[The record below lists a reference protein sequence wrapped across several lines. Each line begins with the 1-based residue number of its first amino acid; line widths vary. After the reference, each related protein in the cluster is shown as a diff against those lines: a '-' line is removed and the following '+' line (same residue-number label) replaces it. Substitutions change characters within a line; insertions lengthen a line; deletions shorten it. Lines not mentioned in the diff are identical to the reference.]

1 MHALSQKDEPAGKL
15 DTQLNNKLE
24 ITRKM
29 HPPIRI
35 MIVDDH
41 AVIRT
46 GLRMLIEQD
55 QTMTVVA
62 MAGNPSEALALAEQE
77 KPDIIVLDLML
88 GEEDGLDFLP
98 EVCKVSANSKV
109 LILTGVQTPESHRTA
124 IRRGAMGIVLKQQA
138 ADLLLKAIRKVHEG
152 EVWIDRSMIG
162 SVLSEVRSE
171 RREEEKPE
179 ATKIKALT
187 AREREV
193 IALVSEGLKNKIIG
207 ERLFISETTVTH
219 HLSSI
224 YSKLG
229 VSDRLELVVFAFAN
243 NLAKKPKAAP

>member
-1 MHALSQKDEPAGKL
+1 MNAQSPKDTELAVRVNDP
-15 DTQLNNKLE
+15 NNQGGS
-24 ITRKM
+24 TKM
-29 HPPIRI
+29 TPIRI

-41 AVIRT
+41 AVIRA

-62 MAGNPSEALALAEQE
+62 MAGTPAEALTLAATE
-77 KPDIIVLDLML
+77 KPDIIVLDLIL

-98 EVCKVSANSKV
+98 ELTKASSNSRV
-109 LILTGVQTPESHRTA
+109 LVLTGVQTPESHRTA

-138 ADLLLKAIRKVHEG
+138 AEQLLKAIKKVHDG

-162 SVLSEVRSE
+162 SVLSDVRNE
-171 RREEEKPE
+171 QHTPPNPE
-179 ATKIKALT
+179 ISKINALT

-193 IALVSEGLKNKIIG
+193 ISLVSRGLRNKVIG

-224 YSKLG
+224 YAKLG
-229 VSDRLELVVFAFAN
+229 VSDRLELVVYAFAN
-243 NLAKKPKAAP
+243 QLAQKP

>member
-1 MHALSQKDEPAGKL
+1 
-15 DTQLNNKLE
+15 
-24 ITRKM
+24 M

>member
-1 MHALSQKDEPAGKL
+1 MVACSTRWKTRHPA
-15 DTQLNNKLE
+15 NKYS
-24 ITRKM
+24 TNM
-29 HPPIRI
+29 PAPIRI

-55 QTMTVVA
+55 ETMTVVA
-62 MAGNPSEALALAEQE
+62 MAGSPSEALTLAEAE
-77 KPDIIVLDLML
+77 KPDIIVLDLIL

-98 EVCKVSANSKV
+98 ELCKVSSNSKV

-138 ADLLLKAIRKVHEG
+138 ADLLLKAIRKVHDG

-162 SVLSEVRSE
+162 SVLSEVRNE
-171 RREEEKPE
+171 RPTPDNPE
-179 ATKIKALT
+179 ASKINALT

-193 IALVSEGLKNKIIG
+193 ISLVSRGLKNKVIG
-207 ERLFISETTVTH
+207 QHLFISETTVTH

-224 YSKLG
+224 YAKLG
-229 VSDRLELVVFAFAN
+229 VSNRLELVFYAFAN
-243 NLAKKPKAAP
+243 QLTQKP